1 MSKRYAAVQVTCLAC
16 GVVVFDDVVSWDDL
30 DPAKRRAQ
38 QAQAQVMDP
47 RSWHFGHAM
56 ALSMDLHASGE
67 RPALPSLATRTPHAP
82 NRERFARPALAPAR

>member
-16 GVVVFDDVVSWDDL
+16 GVAVFDDVVSWDEL
-30 DPAKRRAQ
+30 DAAKRRAQ

-67 RPALPSLATRTPHAP
+67 RPALPSLATRAPHAP
-82 NRERFARPALAPAR
+82 NRERFERPGLTPAR